1 MNRHINLAVIGMGWM
16 GSVHSRCYRL
26 IPHRFPELNVTPR
39 LVVCA
44 DNVEARA
51 RDGVTRMGFEHSTTD
66 WREAIARSDV
76 DTVVITTHNALHK
89 TIALEAISAGKH
101 VFCEKPVGR
110 NPTETATIACAAKTA
125 GLISGVCYNY
135 RSPPVVQYPLLSL
148 IHI

>member
-16 GSVHSRCYRL
+16 GSVHSHCYRL

-101 VFCEKPVGR
+101 VFCEKPVAVDGPGVR
-110 NPTETATIACAAKTA
+110 HVLETVKQAKQKDLSIVS
-125 GLISGVCYNY
+125 GLCW
-135 RSPPVVQYPLLSL
+135 R
-148 IHI
+148 